1 MKKLLLAVTLSTL
14 AAPALAEF
22 PVGKIGVKLS
32 PSTDFDLDGLP
43 EGDGTAIGAYGEIG
57 SSSLFAYIDVQK
69 SDLDIQGVDLDIDE
83 TRFGVGA
90 RSRSDAGELSV
101 RVESYDLEI
110 DIPVAGASADDDGI
124 GVHLGGAFN
133 LNDKAALFGSIGML
147 SLDETDGT
155 EFQLGVSGRI
165 TDSAELYGAWRNLAL
180 EDDTNTE
187 ADITELR
194 LGVNLLF

>member
-1 MKKLLLAVTLSTL
+1 MRWRRLAFCHHSLIAMPASPVSCIESMPVYLHPCWHAACAPGHVATGKRHYTRHCFSYNDAKESAMKKLLLAVTLSTL

-22 PVGKIGVKLS
+22 PVGKVGVKLS

-57 SSSLFAYIDVQK
+57 SSSLFAYIDVHK

-110 DIPVAGASADDDGI
+110 DIPAAGA
-124 GVHLGGAFN
+124 
-133 LNDKAALFGSIGML
+133 
-147 SLDETDGT
+147 
-155 EFQLGVSGRI
+155 
-165 TDSAELYGAWRNLAL
+165 
-180 EDDTNTE
+180 
-187 ADITELR
+187 
-194 LGVNLLF
+194 